1 MKSLVEFFAAM
12 EPFLLGERSAEDV
25 LAQLG
30 PSPSGS
36 RRFAL
41 YAELVARQRRSV
53 IDHFYRSVAAAAASP
68 ALFARLRDD
77 YLRAHPP
84 SHWSPSEAAR
94 AFPQFLSSRDDA
106 TGPLRALADFAW
118 VRFAAMHAPHE
129 DGSIGLDAALFV
141 RHYDHDVR
149 SFSDEVE
156 RLGKT
161 PAQLSATPRTLLV
174 TRHRRE
180 GTLVVVTPSLAS
192 LVALAAAGGSL
203 SSLPPGLTW
212 SLVIDGAVELE
223 GLGIVPDGTAEL
235 VRSRE
240 SR

>member
-1 MKSLVEFFAAM
+1 MKGLVEFFAAM

-41 YAELVARQRRSV
+41 HAELVARQRRSV
-53 IDHFYRSVAAAAASP
+53 IDHFYRAVAAAAASP

-94 AFPQFLSSRDDA
+94 AFPEFLSSRDDA

-156 RLGKT
+156 RLGRT

-203 SSLPPGLTW
+203 SLPAGLTW
-212 SLVIDGAVELE
+212 PLVIDGAFELE
-223 GLGIVPDGTAEL
+223 GLGTVPDGTAEL

-240 SR
+240 SQ